1 MDDSVYAARQPLK
14 DCAAVDEQED
24 FRQWLTAGENEASA
38 LAKDKAS
45 VLPLARRGIW

>member
-1 MDDSVYAARQPLK
+1 M
-14 DCAAVDEQED
+14 DEQED

-45 VLPLARRGIW
+45 GS